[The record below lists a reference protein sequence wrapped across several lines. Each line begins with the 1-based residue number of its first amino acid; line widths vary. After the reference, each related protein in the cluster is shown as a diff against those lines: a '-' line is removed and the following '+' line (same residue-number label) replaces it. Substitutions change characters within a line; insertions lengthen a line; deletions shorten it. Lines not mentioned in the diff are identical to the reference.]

1 MSPQIALAVVVS
13 LVLSLAIQPT
23 AIRMLHSR
31 SLLDIPNARSS
42 HVTATPRGGGV
53 VVVGSIVVGMAFLLA
68 GPSVAALG
76 ATIVLAASLGFVED
90 IRGVRVL
97 VRLGAQAICALPVLI
112 AATSGDVGVWVL
124 WLVGALFIVGAINSV
139 NFMDGINGITAGFGI
154 ASGLTLAA
162 IFWLISQP
170 ALAGVSLV
178 VVAASLG
185 FLPYNAW
192 HARVF
197 LGDSGSYGIGAAIG
211 GLCLLAW
218 AFGAMP
224 LAAVSPMV
232 IYIADTAAV
241 VTRRLH
247 AREPIHQAHRTHV
260 YQRLT
265 DVGWGHPQVAA
276 FVTLLILWCGVLGLV
291 TELNSNLTAG
301 VVALL
306 LATVGFY
313 LVSPKLFGRRSRTME
328 GS

>member
-1 MSPQIALAVVVS
+1 MSPQVVFAVAIS
-13 LVLSLAIQPT
+13 LGLSLAIQPI
-23 AIRMLHSR
+23 AIRILNSR
-31 SLLDIPNARSS
+31 SLLDIPNERSS

-53 VVVGSIVVGMAFLLA
+53 VVVGSIAVGMVFLAA

-90 IRGVRVL
+90 LRGVRVP
-97 VRLGAQAICALPVLI
+97 VRLAAQIICALPVLI
-112 AATSGDVGVWVL
+112 AATSGDVGVWLL
-124 WLVGALFIVGAINSV
+124 WPVGALFIVGAINSV

-162 IFWLISQP
+162 IFWSIDQP
-170 ALAGVSLV
+170 ALAGVALV

-211 GLCLLAW
+211 GLCVLAW

-224 LAAVSPMV
+224 LAAVAPMA

-241 VTRRLH
+241 VMRRLH

-265 DVGWGHPQVAA
+265 DVGWGHPRVAA
-276 FVTLLILWCGVLGLV
+276 FVTLLILWCGMLGLV
-291 TELNSNLTAG
+291 AELHSNLTAG
-301 VVALL
+301 VAALL

-313 LVSPKLFGRRSRTME
+313 LVSPKLFGHRSPVME
-328 GS
+328 GN